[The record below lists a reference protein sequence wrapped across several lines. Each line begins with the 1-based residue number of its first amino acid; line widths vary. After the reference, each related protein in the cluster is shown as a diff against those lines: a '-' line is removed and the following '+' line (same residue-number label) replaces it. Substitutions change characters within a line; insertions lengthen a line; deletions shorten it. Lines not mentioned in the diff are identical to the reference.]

1 MYHPFSITQTLN
13 IAWHIFKKNVAI
25 ISVYFIIGLIIIG
38 LSVFLINLVPFN
50 TFFDLF
56 AVLAIFIIVSF
67 VFLGFIKLVFQLIDK
82 EYYDFEIKDILPKPK
97 MVVNYVLLLI
107 IVSTPVVFITKGIN
121 NMVPGVLHN
130 ILGFITDWIFQIFF
144 IFYLPICNCFI
155 VDDNSGFF
163 ESIKQTNQLI
173 KGNLIKYTLLL
184 ILLEGMIFVFFLTII
199 GIIFIIPFVNII
211 LAVTYRKLIYSH
223 LDVDDDVTETV

>member
-144 IFYLPICNCFI
+144 IF
-155 VDDNSGFF
+155 
-163 ESIKQTNQLI
+163 
-173 KGNLIKYTLLL
+173 
-184 ILLEGMIFVFFLTII
+184 
-199 GIIFIIPFVNII
+199 
-211 LAVTYRKLIYSH
+211 
-223 LDVDDDVTETV
+223 